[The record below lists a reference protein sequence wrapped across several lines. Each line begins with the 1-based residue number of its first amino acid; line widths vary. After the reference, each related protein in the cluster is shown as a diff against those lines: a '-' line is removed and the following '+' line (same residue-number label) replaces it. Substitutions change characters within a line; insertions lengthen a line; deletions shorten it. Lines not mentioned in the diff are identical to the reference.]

1 MSKAEEKAR
10 QLSKLYYN
18 QGLDRA
24 QIRDLS
30 GAIDKL
36 RFSLQLDKSNIQAR
50 NLLGLV
56 YFETGEAVAALG
68 QWIISSNLQPEDNLA
83 NDYIKDVQAD
93 QNRLKNI
100 SQSIRQ
106 YNEALAACRAG
117 NDDMA
122 AVSLRRVLT
131 KNPKFIQAYHL
142 LALIDIH
149 EGKYAS
155 AQRILRRALKIDQTN
170 PTTLRYLAEISEKTG
185 NGRGLAGV
193 RKVAEE
199 PLETEK
205 KSRAAAFR
213 ETPAF
218 MNLVNIAFGL
228 LIGTLLTSFVIVPV
242 VRSRASER
250 ANKAL
255 VDYTTTIDTQD
266 KQLSQQTTDIDSLNQ
281 NLTDTKTQLDNAKKA
296 QEAYDKLLQAYASY
310 QAGEYEQAGNAL
322 AEVDETLLSAE
333 ASDILNTIKGSI
345 TVEAHDIYVNEA
357 GNSYYSGDYAKAA
370 EYYERALESNPS
382 DYGMLMLLAQCYT
395 YLDQADKAIEV
406 YNRIISYYPGGDEA
420 ANASYA
426 ISMLGGTPPETN
438 VIVGQG
444 EDDNVY
450 VITDNDGDGV
460 DDYVITDNDGDGID
474 DYQYAEGGYYETN
487 G

>member
-155 AQRILRRALKIDQTN
+155 AQRILRRALKIDPSST
-170 PTTLRYLAEISEKTG
+170 
-185 NGRGLAGV
+185 
-193 RKVAEE
+193 
-199 PLETEK
+199 
-205 KSRAAAFR
+205 
-213 ETPAF
+213 
-218 MNLVNIAFGL
+218 
-228 LIGTLLTSFVIVPV
+228 
-242 VRSRASER
+242 
-250 ANKAL
+250 
-255 VDYTTTIDTQD
+255 
-266 KQLSQQTTDIDSLNQ
+266 
-281 NLTDTKTQLDNAKKA
+281 A
-296 QEAYDKLLQAYASY
+296 Q
-310 QAGEYEQAGNAL
+310 
-322 AEVDETLLSAE
+322 
-333 ASDILNTIKGSI
+333 
-345 TVEAHDIYVNEA
+345 
-357 GNSYYSGDYAKAA
+357 
-370 EYYERALESNPS
+370 
-382 DYGMLMLLAQCYT
+382 
-395 YLDQADKAIEV
+395 
-406 YNRIISYYPGGDEA
+406 
-420 ANASYA
+420 
-426 ISMLGGTPPETN
+426 
-438 VIVGQG
+438 
-444 EDDNVY
+444 
-450 VITDNDGDGV
+450 
-460 DDYVITDNDGDGID
+460 
-474 DYQYAEGGYYETN
+474 
-487 G
+487 